1 MAQEDELALASA
13 LIEARTTTPDDEA
26 QVRSLARALR
36 APVSAVRATPPAERP
51 QPSVADISREILT
64 GAPATGRFLSN
75 PDNARIAQDDVRP
88 MSEMERIL
96 ARSPMAGQRLQAGRQ
111 PANTPL
117 NWLRGIGSAFGDAF
131 SPRGSVAE
139 GAQTALFDLLRNSP
153 FGQPDA
159 TGSSIF
165 NDAARQGQLRD
176 VRRAQAT
183 QEAVRPDIQ
192 GNVSSG
198 IYGGLTSLTRSSP
211 GLIASLLT
219 ANPAPALALAGAQTS
234 GEAYGRYAERGATPG
249 QAALGAAGEGAVE
262 VATELL
268 PMGFLVDAFG
278 AAGGK
283 RFLVDTAKSLLLDVP
298 GEQLATL
305 AQDAIDTAIANPD
318 KTWADYAAERRDAAI
333 QTLVATLTQG
343 ALTTGAVALG
353 RTASRRMTEA
363 QAVETDAN
371 GIAAMEATAAGSA
384 LRERSPETF
393 EAFVA
398 DLSRD
403 GPVENLYVDAN
414 AFAQALGEEG
424 VAAAVEAA
432 PAIGEQLADAL
443 ANGGD
448 IQIPVEQFAAR
459 LAGTDLAAPLLDH
472 LRANPI
478 LPSRAEV
485 QALAQGDT
493 ENLVAEAQAV
503 ITAEQTDQAFQASA
517 ERVQESLLGQLNT
530 AGRFSRDVNTAYAS
544 LITNF
549 YAVQGARWG
558 LSPEQMAER
567 YPLRVT
573 SEAPG
578 TRPGEATMDQSV
590 GGTEGFLR
598 DVDVGALSGRLPTA
612 YHRAMNRLTADGDYL
627 MVDLPLQGLIG
638 TQDEVNDDF
647 ETSSARYDPSVGEDR
662 PAVFKVNGKYYVR
675 DGHHRLAAASA
686 RGESAAP
693 VRLFDVDGAMGLAEP
708 VDPSTPLL
716 DFSYPLRVTSEAPGT
731 RPGEATMGQSDNVRL
746 VHYSTQ
752 PGLLI
757 SDPSKWG
764 ANSAATSR
772 DERNR
777 VADAPG
783 RTYFYDPAVRADPEG
798 VIANTAPFAYE
809 AEVPRARLYDFD
821 ADPQGL
827 RPEGE
832 RNAANGSAYEA
843 AIQRAGFLG
852 YFSNATLN
860 GAVALF
866 EPTALRASGP
876 VRTAEDAERV
886 AKRVSE
892 LSRQWSVDMVKGLVP
907 MGSPRPDFRAVA
919 LQEVAAEAEAPPA
932 EAADPQPDTSRY
944 EPLEGAPKSV
954 KVGDR
959 RIQFGPHAPARD
971 AAYDYMAAR
980 GLRYEPPRQY
990 AKVDT
995 ERATRVANAFDE
1007 MAHQPD
1013 DPVVRAAYRA
1023 MIDETLAQYQA
1034 IKATGLDI
1042 EFIDLERTGDPYA
1055 LSPRLAI
1062 LDVVENNHLWVF
1074 PTDDGFGGT
1083 ESADVDITGNPLL
1096 ELTNEWIG
1104 DRQLRA
1110 NDVFR
1115 IVHDYFGHIKDGF
1128 GFRADGEENAWQ
1140 SHASM
1145 FTPLARRA
1153 MTTETRGQN
1162 SWVNYGPFGEFNKT
1176 ASAGETQ
1183 YAPQKIGLLPL
1194 WVSEEGFLGGAET
1207 GTDGSGSTFYQS
1219 EPVGTAED
1227 RRAEEKARKLA
1238 DEIPGLKAALPFMS
1252 ADEKAKLRKDT
1263 AAKISAMIEAFPSA
1277 EEMAAVAYSGRAK
1290 RGWYENSAQAIL
1302 EIFGAQDAPR
1312 FAALLAALSPQTSVE
1327 NNLFNALAT
1336 WTNWINAGRPQDRA
1350 SILEI
1355 MGRSVQGKGTIESVL
1370 NSWIN
1375 NSLTALTTEN
1385 PADITL
1391 SGPKVNSFMLNLI
1404 GVVDEVTNDAW
1415 MANYALVDQT
1425 LFKKTGAIPG
1435 KGPGYIAMN
1444 AVVRRAAE
1452 IATEKTGQP
1461 WTPAE
1466 VQETVWSWAKTLYEL
1481 RDSAGENRTAQE
1493 ILAAGDL
1500 RAEDIAATP
1509 DFALLFTNGVYRR
1522 ILEAGGYGEQLEGL
1536 EAGGQF
1542 AYGDGERGDPR
1553 SSEGAD
1559 FSQRDFQDL
1568 LQQAAGRLEELRTA
1582 RRASEPRTLEQR
1594 NRGQIAFTADITQT
1608 PSVISLLQTADLST
1622 FLHETGHFFLEVQAH
1637 MARQAD
1643 APAEV
1648 TADMQTTLDWFR
1660 PGLSLAEWDALT
1672 LEEKRPFH
1680 EQFARGFEAYLLEG
1694 NAPSSDLRA
1703 LFQRFRSWLLN
1714 VYRSLSALNV
1724 TLTDEVR
1731 SVMGRMLASAEAVKE
1746 TEDARHL
1753 KPLFETKP
1761 DYMTDAAW
1769 EEYQRSLAAA
1779 TEDGLDTL
1787 QTRTARDMQWLS
1799 NAKSRALK
1807 KLQQANNEARKAVR
1821 AEVTAEVMAEPVN
1834 RVRRFLTRGIGDD
1847 GEAVEGAGKLDLEAL
1862 RKMYGDGEAAMWR
1875 RLRVGGKFGEAGND
1889 GLDPD
1894 AVAEMFGFESGDQ
1907 MVRTMV
1913 ESEQAQDKIAS
1924 ETDRRMFERYGDVND
1939 ERSLERAAN
1948 QAVANDAR
1956 ARFVATEMAA
1966 LAQMTGQP
1974 RALAETARTVAAGIV
1989 NRLEIKRLRPAQFFA
2004 AQARAARAAERALAK
2019 DDLQTAATQKRNQLV
2034 NLQAAR
2040 YVLAAQD
2047 EVEKSLRLFNRIINA
2062 KDEALARTRDMNLV
2076 NAARAILA
2084 AYGVGR
2090 VKNDPISYLEM
2101 LSRYDPVLYADL
2113 KPWIDGARV
2122 DAKPI
2127 DQLSFERFQGL
2138 RDTVNQLW
2146 TLSRRTR
2153 QMEVDGQLQDM
2164 ERLREA
2170 LGERLDEIGLPVDPP
2185 GPRRAPTDTEKFQRQ
2200 LQGARAS
2207 LRRVES
2213 WARGLDGA
2221 DTGPFRRIIW
2231 NPVSE
2236 GADRYRTAQR
2246 EYLQRFLDL
2255 MRPIE
2260 ASLTPAKIAAPEIG
2274 YTFSGRAELLHA
2286 ILHTGNSSNL
2296 SKLLLGRS
2304 WGRKNADGS
2313 LDTSRWDAL
2322 RDRLI
2327 AEGVLTKADYDFAQ
2341 SVWDL
2346 LDETKPGAQAAH
2358 RAMYGRYFD
2367 EVAADPVDTPWGQ
2380 YRGGYVP
2387 ALTDA
2392 FLVQDAVLRAEQ
2404 EAIEAGGAA
2413 MFPAASNGF
2422 TKSREEDYTRELA
2435 LDLRLLP
2442 MHIDKVLKFTHLGP
2456 PVRDVTR
2463 LLKGRAFSAKLQA
2476 FDPVAQTDLL
2486 LPWLQRAAKQI
2497 VETPSRGAGGKL
2509 ADRFFSTLRSRT
2521 GMQLMFANVSNTLQ
2535 QVTGF
2540 STVMLRVKP
2549 ANIAAAFWRYVRAP
2563 GETAEAVASLS
2574 PYMATRTSAQM
2585 FEVRQTI
2592 EQLLLNP
2599 SKYDKLR
2606 DFATRHG
2613 YFLQTHAQN
2622 LVDTV
2627 GWAAAYDQAVARGDT
2642 EREAIRFADSV
2653 IRETQ
2658 GTLSPEDVSR
2668 FETGTPFVRLFTQF
2682 YSFFNMNANLLGT
2695 EFQQVARGVGV
2706 KKGAGR
2712 LLYVYTLGFLVPAL
2726 AADLIAT
2733 AFRGGFDDED
2743 EDGYLDE
2750 LLQWFFLGQA
2760 KFAVAGVP
2768 IVGQAANATI
2778 GSFTG
2783 VPYDDKVSVS
2793 PAVSAIDSSVRVPAE
2808 VYQSIVEGESFNRRD
2823 VRDTLTFLGLM
2834 TGLPLGWVGR
2844 PIGYGVG
2851 VAQGDIEPT
2860 STADAARGFLT
2871 GVPSPESRTTN

>member
-13 LIEARTTTPDDEA
+13 LLEARRTAPDEEA
-26 QVRSLARALR
+26 QVRSLARALE
-36 APVSAVRATPPAERP
+36 APVSAIRNTPAAQRP
-51 QPSVADISREILT
+51 RPSVADISREILA
-64 GAPATGRFLSN
+64 GAPETGRFLTN

-88 MSEMERIL
+88 LSEMERIL
-96 ARSPMAGQRLQAGRQ
+96 ARSQFAGQTVQAGRQ

-131 SPRGSVAE
+131 SPRGTVAE
-139 GAQTALFDLLRNSP
+139 GAQLALFDLLRNSP

-165 NDAARQGQLRD
+165 SDAARQGQMRD
-176 VRRAQAT
+176 VRRAQAG
-183 QEAVRPDIQ
+183 QEAVRPDIE
-192 GNVSSG
+192 GNVASG
-198 IYGGLTSLTRSSP
+198 IYGGLTSLTRSAP
-211 GLIASLLT
+211 GVIASILT
-219 ANPAPALALAGAQTS
+219 ASPAPAMALAGAQTS

-318 KTWADYAAERRDAAI
+318 KTWADYAAERPDAII

-343 ALTTGAVALG
+343 ALTTGATALA
-353 RTASRRMTEA
+353 RTATRRMTEA
-363 QAVETDAN
+363 EAVETDAN
-371 GIAAMEATAAGSA
+371 GIAAMETTAASSA

-398 DLSRD
+398 ALAQD
-403 GPVENLYVDAN
+403 GPVENLYVDAQ

-424 VAAAVEAA
+424 VAAAIEAV
-432 PAIGEQLADAL
+432 PAVRDQLADAL

-459 LAGTDLAAPLLDH
+459 LAGTDLAQPLLDH

-503 ITAEQTDQAFQASA
+503 ITAEQTDQTFQASA

-544 LITNF
+544 LIANF
-549 YAVQGARWG
+549 YAVQAARWG
-558 LSPEQMAER
+558 LTPEQMAER

-578 TRPGEATMDQSV
+578 TRPGEATMDQ
-590 GGTEGFLR
+590 G
-598 DVDVGALSGRLPTA
+598 
-612 YHRAMNRLTADGDYL
+612 
-627 MVDLPLQGLIG
+627 
-638 TQDEVNDDF
+638 
-647 ETSSARYDPSVGEDR
+647 
-662 PAVFKVNGKYYVR
+662 
-675 DGHHRLAAASA
+675 
-686 RGESAAP
+686 
-693 VRLFDVDGAMGLAEP
+693 
-708 VDPSTPLL
+708 
-716 DFSYPLRVTSEAPGT
+716 
-731 RPGEATMGQSDNVRL
+731 DNVRL

-757 SDPSKWG
+757 SDPTKWG
-764 ANSAATSR
+764 ANSVATTR
-772 DERNR
+772 AERNR
-777 VADAPG
+777 ASDAPG
-783 RTYFYDPAVRADPEG
+783 RTYFYDPAVRPEPEV
-798 VIANTAPFAYE
+798 VISRTSPFFYE

-827 RPEGE
+827 RPDGE
-832 RNAANGSAYEA
+832 RNAENGSAYER
-843 AIQRAGFLG
+843 AIQAAGFLG
-852 YFSNATLN
+852 YFSNARLN

-866 EPTALRASGP
+866 EPTALRAAGP
-876 VRTAEDAERV
+876 IRTMEDAERV
-886 AKRVSE
+886 AQRVSE
-892 LSRQWSVDMVKGLVP
+892 LSRQWSIAKVEGTIPV
-907 MGSPRPDFRAVA
+907 GSPPPDFRAIAAQELAAETEAPAV
-919 LQEVAAEAEAPPA
+919 EVA
-932 EAADPQPDTSRY
+932 QPDPSRY

-971 AAYDYMAAR
+971 AAYDYMAER

-995 ERATRVANAFDE
+995 ERATRIANAFDE

-1145 FTPLARRA
+1145 YSPLARRA

-1207 GTDGSGSTFYQS
+1207 GTDGSGSTYYQS
-1219 EPVGTAED
+1219 EVRPHPAFYSALTRAVAKSQTKRASADQWKATLAKAAGVKKDEIEWSDVNEWLDAQDGQVAREDLLAFLENGGVKLEEVVLGVPARATRFGVRQVNDSYYATRASDRVFLEEIPEQD
-1227 RRAEEKARKLA
+1227 RRGPFVSYAEAVAAAERLNDEDFERRLPYKFSEYKLPGADETYREVLLTLPNIDGPSTHWDEPNVIAHTRITTRTDATGAKVLFLEEVQSDWHQKGRDEGYQRNVPEAELTAMRDAEEAAIGETNAAREALA
-1238 DEIPGLKAALPFMS
+1238 RLLHDRSVPVSASTPEIADAYRAFSDARLRQSEASQALSALRYGIPDAPFRTSWAQLVMKRMIAYAVDNGFDKIAWINGNQQNGGQTGGDGSFFYERNLVNSTNDLLKKMGGRVEKVDMRPNDRRGVAAS
-1252 ADEKAKLRKDT
+1252 IDAYADAERLAIADNPANEAAIRAYYDT
-1263 AAKISAMIEAFPSA
+1263 QRSRVAGQRDPAPA
-1277 EEMAAVAYSGRAK
+1277 ENRPATSLGIQNGFTITDQMK
-1290 RGWYENSAQAIL
+1290 AQA
-1302 EIFGAQDAPR
+1302 
-1312 FAALLAALSPQTSVE
+1312 
-1327 NNLFNALAT
+1327 
-1336 WTNWINAGRPQDRA
+1336 
-1350 SILEI
+1350 
-1355 MGRSVQGKGTIESVL
+1355 
-1370 NSWIN
+1370 
-1375 NSLTALTTEN
+1375 
-1385 PADITL
+1385 AD
-1391 SGPKVNSFMLNLI
+1391 G
-1404 GVVDEVTNDAW
+1404 
-1415 MANYALVDQT
+1415 
-1425 LFKKTGAIPG
+1425 
-1435 KGPGYIAMN
+1435 
-1444 AVVRRAAE
+1444 
-1452 IATEKTGQP
+1452 
-1461 WTPAE
+1461 
-1466 VQETVWSWAKTLYEL
+1466 
-1481 RDSAGENRTAQE
+1481 
-1493 ILAAGDL
+1493 
-1500 RAEDIAATP
+1500 
-1509 DFALLFTNGVYRR
+1509 FALF
-1522 ILEAGGYGEQLEGL
+1522 
-1536 EAGGQF
+1536 
-1542 AYGDGERGDPR
+1542 
-1553 SSEGAD
+1553 
-1559 FSQRDFQDL
+1559 
-1568 LQQAAGRLEELRTA
+1568 
-1582 RRASEPRTLEQR
+1582 QR
-1594 NRGQIAFTADITQT
+1594 NRGQIAFGADITQT
-1608 PSVISLLQTADLST
+1608 PSVITLLQTADLST
-1622 FLHETGHFFLEVQAH
+1622 FGHEAAHFFLEVLAH

-1643 APAEV
+1643 APAEIV
-1648 TADMQTTLDWFR
+1648 ADMQTLLDWFGV
-1660 PGLSLAEWDALT
+1660 PDLATWDAMS

-1680 EQFARGFEAYLLEG
+1680 EQFARGFEAYLFEG
-1694 NAPSSDLRA
+1694 NAPSPELRG

-1834 RVRRFLTRGIGDD
+1834 RVRRFLTRGVDD
-1847 GEAVEGAGKLDLEAL
+1847 EGNPIEGAGKLDLEAL

-1875 RLRVGGKFGEAGND
+1875 RLRVGGKFGEAGNN

-1913 ESEQAQDKIAS
+1913 ESEPAQQKIAS
-1924 ETDRRMFERYGDVND
+1924 ETDQRMFERYGDVND

-1966 LAQMTGQP
+1966 LAQMTGRP
-1974 RALAETARTVAAGIV
+1974 RALADTARTVAAGIV

-2047 EVEKSLRLFNRIINA
+2047 DVEKSLRLFNRIINA
-2062 KDEALARTRDMNLV
+2062 KDEALTRTRDMNLV

-2090 VKNDPISYLEM
+2090 VKNDPISYLDM

-2127 DQLSFERFQGL
+2127 DQLTFERFQGL

-2146 TLSRRTR
+2146 TLARRTR
-2153 QMEVDGQLQDM
+2153 QMEVDGQLQDL
-2164 ERLREA
+2164 EQLREA
-2170 LGERLDEIGLPVDPP
+2170 LGARLDEIGLPDDPP

-2213 WARGLDGA
+2213 WARGIDGA

-2286 ILHTGNSSNL
+2286 ILHTGNASNL

-2327 AEGVLTKADYDFAQ
+2327 AEGMLTKADYDFAQ

-2392 FLVQDAVLRAEQ
+2392 FLVQDAALRAEQ
-2404 EAIEAGGAA
+2404 EAIEGGDSA

-2422 TKSREEDYTRELA
+2422 TKSRVEDYTRELA

-2442 MHIDKVLKFTHLGP
+2442 MHIDKVLRFTHLGP
-2456 PVRDVTR
+2456 PVRDVAR

-2540 STVMLRVKP
+2540 SSLMVRVKP
-2549 ANIAAAFWRYVRAP
+2549 ANVAAAFWRYIRAP

-2574 PYMATRTSAQM
+2574 PFMASRTSSQM
-2585 FEVRQTI
+2585 FEVRQTV
-2592 EQLLLNP
+2592 EQMLLNP

-2606 DFATRHG
+2606 DFAARHG

-2642 EREAIRFADSV
+2642 DREAIRFADSV

-2668 FETGTPFVRLFTQF
+2668 FETGAPFVRLFTQF
-2682 YSFFNMNANLLGT
+2682 YSFFNMQSNLLGT

-2712 LLYVYTLGFLVPAL
+2712 LLYVYAMGFLLPAL
-2726 AADLIAT
+2726 VADLIAT

-2750 LLQWFFLGQA
+2750 LFQWFFIGQV

-2768 IVGQAANATI
+2768 VVGQATNAAI

-2834 TGLPLGWVGR
+2834 TGLPLGWAGR

>member
-13 LIEARTTTPDDEA
+13 LLEARRTAPDEEA
-26 QVRSLARALR
+26 QVRSLARALE
-36 APVSAVRATPPAERP
+36 APVSAIRNTPAAQRP
-51 QPSVADISREILT
+51 RPSVADISREILA
-64 GAPATGRFLSN
+64 GAPETGRFLTN

-96 ARSPMAGQRLQAGRQ
+96 ARSQFAGQTVQPGRQ

-131 SPRGSVAE
+131 SPRGTVAE
-139 GAQTALFDLLRNSP
+139 GAQLALFDLLRNSP

-165 NDAARQGQLRD
+165 NDAARQGQMRD
-176 VRRAQAT
+176 VRRAQAG
-183 QEAVRPDIQ
+183 QEAVRPDIE
-192 GNVSSG
+192 GNVASG
-198 IYGGLTSLTRSSP
+198 IYGGLTSLTRSAP
-211 GLIASLLT
+211 GVIASLLT
-219 ANPAPALALAGAQTS
+219 ANPIPAMALAGTQTS

-283 RFLVDTAKSLLLDVP
+283 RFLVDTAKSLLTDVP

-318 KTWADYAAERRDAAI
+318 KTWADYAAERPDAII

-343 ALTTGAVALG
+343 ALTTGATALA
-353 RTASRRMTEA
+353 RTATRRMTEA
-363 QAVETDAN
+363 EAAETDAN
-371 GIAAMEATAAGSA
+371 GIAAMETTAASSA

-393 EAFVA
+393 EAFVGA
-398 DLSRD
+398 LAQD
-403 GPVENLYVDAN
+403 GPVENLYVDAQ
-414 AFAQALGEEG
+414 AFVQALGEEG
-424 VAAAVEAA
+424 VAAAIEAV
-432 PAIGEQLADAL
+432 PAVRDQLADAL

-459 LAGTDLAAPLLDH
+459 LAGTDLAQPLLDH

-485 QALAQGDT
+485 QALAQDGT

-549 YAVQGARWG
+549 YAVQAARLG
-558 LSPEQMAER
+558 LTPEQMAER

-578 TRPGEATMDQSV
+578 TRPGEATMDQRAPRAPSLQSAV
-590 GGTEGFLR
+590 RVDGRVYTGATHMDALAQVPDERGARQRAALDGNNRGYVTERGRFLNRFKAQDYARDFGLFREDAPSWVASATELASEYLRPPVAEREDGTTLNQSEVRPHPAFYSALTRAVAKSQTKRASADQWKATLAKTAGVKKDEIEWSGVNEWLDAQDGQVAREDLLAFLENGGVKVEEVVLGEGVYSSPFTDEEVDDLAEQILAEDPTIPYALAESQARDQLDEQYGTSFEDAQREGASDAQFSQYKLPGADDTYREILLTLPNIDGPSTHWDEPNVIAHTRITARTDATGAKVLFLEEVQSDWHQKGRDEGYETESDPDAEATARAELEAVEADLQAAFDSLLPQAEAIINARLDFLEKALDEGR
-598 DVDVGALSGRLPTA
+598 EGPGVRGYERLHEQYSEHLNGVDP
-612 YHRAMNRLTADGDYL
+612 
-627 MVDLPLQGLIG
+627 
-638 TQDEVNDDF
+638 
-647 ETSSARYDPSVGEDR
+647 TSSPEAR
-662 PAVFKVNGKYYVR
+662 
-675 DGHHRLAAASA
+675 
-686 RGESAAP
+686 
-693 VRLFDVDGAMGLAEP
+693 
-708 VDPSTPLL
+708 
-716 DFSYPLRVTSEAPGT
+716 
-731 RPGEATMGQSDNVRL
+731 
-746 VHYSTQ
+746 
-752 PGLLI
+752 
-757 SDPSKWG
+757 
-764 ANSAATSR
+764 SR
-772 DERNR
+772 
-777 VADAPG
+777 
-783 RTYFYDPAVRADPEG
+783 AVRAAFSRAETMPNPPDDQARAYADLIRPLQLRRSEAG
-798 VIANTAPFAYE
+798 MALDNATSKFGIPDAPFRTSWAQLVMKRMIAY
-809 AEVPRARLYDFD
+809 AVDNGFD
-821 ADPQGL
+821 KIAWINGNQQNGGQTGGDGSFFY
-827 RPEGE
+827 E
-832 RNAANGSAYEA
+832 RNLVNSTNDLLKKMG
-843 AIQRAGFLG
+843 G
-852 YFSNATLN
+852 
-860 GAVALF
+860 
-866 EPTALRASGP
+866 
-876 VRTAEDAERV
+876 RV
-886 AKRVSE
+886 EKI
-892 LSRQWSVDMVKGLVP
+892 
-907 MGSPRPDFRAVA
+907 DFRPVDD
-919 LQEVAAEAEAPPA
+919 LDQVP
-932 EAADPQPDTSRY
+932 
-944 EPLEGAPKSV
+944 
-954 KVGDR
+954 
-959 RIQFGPHAPARD
+959 FG
-971 AAYDYMAAR
+971 
-980 GLRYEPPRQY
+980 
-990 AKVDT
+990 
-995 ERATRVANAFDE
+995 
-1007 MAHQPD
+1007 
-1013 DPVVRAAYRA
+1013 
-1023 MIDETLAQYQA
+1023 
-1034 IKATGLDI
+1034 
-1042 EFIDLERTGDPYA
+1042 
-1055 LSPRLAI
+1055 
-1062 LDVVENNHLWVF
+1062 VEN
-1074 PTDDGFGGT
+1074 
-1083 ESADVDITGNPLL
+1083 
-1096 ELTNEWIG
+1096 
-1104 DRQLRA
+1104 
-1110 NDVFR
+1110 
-1115 IVHDYFGHIKDGF
+1115 
-1128 GFRADGEENAWQ
+1128 
-1140 SHASM
+1140 
-1145 FTPLARRA
+1145 
-1153 MTTETRGQN
+1153 
-1162 SWVNYGPFGEFNKT
+1162 
-1176 ASAGETQ
+1176 
-1183 YAPQKIGLLPL
+1183 
-1194 WVSEEGFLGGAET
+1194 
-1207 GTDGSGSTFYQS
+1207 
-1219 EPVGTAED
+1219 
-1227 RRAEEKARKLA
+1227 
-1238 DEIPGLKAALPFMS
+1238 
-1252 ADEKAKLRKDT
+1252 
-1263 AAKISAMIEAFPSA
+1263 
-1277 EEMAAVAYSGRAK
+1277 
-1290 RGWYENSAQAIL
+1290 
-1302 EIFGAQDAPR
+1302 
-1312 FAALLAALSPQTSVE
+1312 
-1327 NNLFNALAT
+1327 
-1336 WTNWINAGRPQDRA
+1336 
-1350 SILEI
+1350 
-1355 MGRSVQGKGTIESVL
+1355 
-1370 NSWIN
+1370 
-1375 NSLTALTTEN
+1375 
-1385 PADITL
+1385 
-1391 SGPKVNSFMLNLI
+1391 
-1404 GVVDEVTNDAW
+1404 
-1415 MANYALVDQT
+1415 
-1425 LFKKTGAIPG
+1425 
-1435 KGPGYIAMN
+1435 
-1444 AVVRRAAE
+1444 
-1452 IATEKTGQP
+1452 
-1461 WTPAE
+1461 
-1466 VQETVWSWAKTLYEL
+1466 
-1481 RDSAGENRTAQE
+1481 
-1493 ILAAGDL
+1493 
-1500 RAEDIAATP
+1500 
-1509 DFALLFTNGVYRR
+1509 
-1522 ILEAGGYGEQLEGL
+1522 
-1536 EAGGQF
+1536 AGGQ
-1542 AYGDGERGDPR
+1542 ERP
-1553 SSEGAD
+1553 
-1559 FSQRDFQDL
+1559 SQALGIQNGFTITDQMKA
-1568 LQQAAGRLEELRTA
+1568 QAADGFALF
-1582 RRASEPRTLEQR
+1582 QR

-1608 PSVISLLQTADLST
+1608 PSVITLLQTADLST

-1648 TADMQTTLDWFR
+1648 AADMQALLDWFGV
-1660 PGLSLAEWDALT
+1660 PDLATWDALPI
-1672 LEEKRPFH
+1672 EEKRPLH
-1680 EQFARGFEAYLLEG
+1680 EQFARGFEAYLFEG

-1779 TEDGLDTL
+1779 TEDGMDTL

-1807 KLQQANNEARKAVR
+1807 RLQRANDEARKAVR

-1847 GEAVEGAGKLDLEAL
+1847 GEPIEGAGKLDLEAL

-1875 RLRVGGKFGEAGND
+1875 RLRVGGKFGEAGNN

-1913 ESEQAQDKIAS
+1913 ESEPAQQKIAS
-1924 ETDRRMFERYGDVND
+1924 ETDQRMFERYGDVND

-1966 LAQMTGQP
+1966 LAQMTGRP

-2062 KDEALARTRDMNLV
+2062 KDEALTRTRDMNLV

-2127 DQLSFERFQGL
+2127 DQLTFERFQGL

-2146 TLSRRTR
+2146 TLARRTR
-2153 QMEVDGQLQDM
+2153 QMEVDGQLQDL
-2164 ERLREA
+2164 EQLREA
-2170 LGERLDEIGLPVDPP
+2170 LGARLDEIGLPDDPP

-2200 LQGARAS
+2200 LQGARAA

-2213 WARGLDGA
+2213 WARGIDGA
-2221 DTGPFRRIIW
+2221 DTGPFRRIVW

-2327 AEGVLTKADYDFAQ
+2327 AEGVLTQADYDFAQ

-2367 EVAADPVDTPWGQ
+2367 EVAADPVATPWGQ

-2392 FLVQDAVLRAEQ
+2392 FLVQDAALRAEQ
-2404 EAIEAGGAA
+2404 EAIESGGAA

-2422 TKSREEDYTRELA
+2422 TKSRVEDYTRELA

-2456 PVRDVTR
+2456 PVRDVAR

-2486 LPWLQRAAKQI
+2486 LPWLERAAKQI

-2521 GMQLMFANVSNTLQ
+2521 GMQLMFANVSNALQ

-2540 STVMLRVKP
+2540 SSLMVRVKP
-2549 ANIAAAFWRYVRAP
+2549 ANVAAAFWRYIRAP

-2574 PYMATRTSAQM
+2574 PFMASRTSSQM
-2585 FEVRQTI
+2585 FEVRQTV
-2592 EQLLLNP
+2592 EQMLLNP

-2606 DFATRHG
+2606 DFAARHG

-2658 GTLSPEDVSR
+2658 GTLSPEDVSS

-2682 YSFFNMNANLLGT
+2682 YSFFNMQSNLLGT

-2712 LLYVYTLGFLVPAL
+2712 LLYVYTMGFLIPAL
-2726 AADLIAT
+2726 GAELIAT

-2750 LLQWFFLGQA
+2750 LFQWFFIGQV
-2760 KFAVAGVP
+2760 KFAAAGVP
-2768 IVGQAANATI
+2768 VVGQATNAAI

-2793 PAVSAIDSSVRVPAE
+2793 PAVSSIDSSVRVPAE

-2823 VRDTLTFLGLM
+2823 VRDTLTFLGLL
-2834 TGLPLGWVGR
+2834 TRLPLGWAGR

-2871 GVPSPESRTTN
+2871 GAPSPESRTTN

>member
-13 LIEARTTTPDDEA
+13 LLEARRTAPDEEA
-26 QVRSLARALR
+26 QVRSLARALE
-36 APVSAVRATPPAERP
+36 APVSAIRNTPAAQRP
-51 QPSVADISREILT
+51 RPSVADISREILA
-64 GAPATGRFLSN
+64 GAPETGRFLTN

-88 MSEMERIL
+88 LSEMERIL
-96 ARSPMAGQRLQAGRQ
+96 ARSQFAGQTVQPGRQ

-131 SPRGSVAE
+131 SPRGTVAE
-139 GAQTALFDLLRNSP
+139 GAQLALFDLLRNSP

-165 NDAARQGQLRD
+165 SDAARQGQMRD
-176 VRRAQAT
+176 VRRAQEG
-183 QEAVRPDIQ
+183 QEAVRPDIE
-192 GNVSSG
+192 GNVASG
-198 IYGGLTSLTRSSP
+198 IYGGLTSLTRSAP
-211 GLIASLLT
+211 GVIASLLT
-219 ANPAPALALAGAQTS
+219 ANPTPALALAGAQTS

-268 PMGFLVDAFG
+268 PMGFLIDAFG

-283 RFLVDTAKSLLLDVP
+283 RFLTDTAKSLLWDVP

-318 KTWADYAAERRDAAI
+318 KTWADYAAERPDAII

-343 ALTTGAVALG
+343 ALTTGATALA
-353 RTASRRMTEA
+353 RTATRRMTEA
-363 QAVETDAN
+363 EAVETDAN
-371 GIAAMEATAAGSA
+371 GIAAMETTAASSA

-393 EAFVA
+393 EAFVGA
-398 DLSRD
+398 LAQD
-403 GPVENLYVDAN
+403 GPVENLYVDAQ

-424 VAAAVEAA
+424 VAAAIEAV
-432 PAIGEQLADAL
+432 PAVRDQLADAL

-459 LAGTDLAAPLLDH
+459 LAGTDLAQPLLDH

-544 LITNF
+544 LVTNF
-549 YAVQGARWG
+549 YAVQAARLG
-558 LSPEQMAER
+558 LTPEQMAER

-578 TRPGEATMDQSV
+578 TRPGEATMDQ
-590 GGTEGFLR
+590 G
-598 DVDVGALSGRLPTA
+598 
-612 YHRAMNRLTADGDYL
+612 
-627 MVDLPLQGLIG
+627 
-638 TQDEVNDDF
+638 
-647 ETSSARYDPSVGEDR
+647 
-662 PAVFKVNGKYYVR
+662 
-675 DGHHRLAAASA
+675 
-686 RGESAAP
+686 
-693 VRLFDVDGAMGLAEP
+693 
-708 VDPSTPLL
+708 
-716 DFSYPLRVTSEAPGT
+716 
-731 RPGEATMGQSDNVRL
+731 DNVRL

-764 ANSAATSR
+764 ANSVATTR
-772 DERNR
+772 AERNR
-777 VADAPG
+777 ASDAPG
-783 RTYFYDPAVRADPEG
+783 RTYFYDPAVRPEPEG
-798 VIANTAPFAYE
+798 VISRTSPFAYE
-809 AEVPRARLYDFD
+809 TEVPRARLYDFD

-827 RPEGE
+827 RPDGE
-832 RNAANGSAYEA
+832 RNAENGSAYER
-843 AIQRAGFLG
+843 AIQAAGFLG
-852 YFSNATLN
+852 YFSNARLN

-866 EPTALRASGP
+866 EPTALRAAGP
-876 VRTAEDAERV
+876 IRTKEDAERV
-886 AKRVSE
+886 AQRVSE
-892 LSRQWSVDMVKGLVP
+892 LSRQWSIAKVEGTIPV
-907 MGSPRPDFRAVA
+907 GSPPPDFRAIA
-919 LQEVAAEAEAPPA
+919 AQELAAETEAPAAEVA
-932 EAADPQPDTSRY
+932 QPDPSRY

-971 AAYDYMAAR
+971 AAYDYMAER

-995 ERATRVANAFDE
+995 ERATRIANAFDE

-1145 FTPLARRA
+1145 YSPLARRA

-1207 GTDGSGSTFYQS
+1207 GTDGSGSTYYQS
-1219 EPVGTAED
+1219 EVRPHPAFYSALTRAVAKSQTKRASADQWKATLAKTAGV
-1227 RRAEEKARKLA
+1227 KK
-1238 DEIPGLKAALPFMS
+1238 DEIEWSGVNEWLDAQDGQVAREDLLAFLENGGVKVEEVVLGEGGVASSDRLDAWWE
-1252 ADEKAKLRKDT
+1252 AWGEDEYDGDRARFERDYQ
-1263 AAKISAMIEAFPSA
+1263 AEA
-1277 EEMAAVAYSGRAK
+1277 
-1290 RGWYENSAQAIL
+1290 
-1302 EIFGAQDAPR
+1302 AQDA
-1312 FAALLAALSPQTSVE
+1312 AAGIGAANPTQFSQYKLPGADETYREVLLTLP
-1327 NNLFNALAT
+1327 N
-1336 WTNWINAGRPQDRA
+1336 
-1350 SILEI
+1350 
-1355 MGRSVQGKGTIESVL
+1355 IEGPSTHWDEPNV
-1370 NSWIN
+1370 IAH
-1375 NSLTALTTEN
+1375 TRITTR
-1385 PADITL
+1385 T
-1391 SGPKVNSFMLNLI
+1391 
-1404 GVVDEVTNDAW
+1404 DA
-1415 MANYALVDQT
+1415 
-1425 LFKKTGAIPG
+1425 TGA
-1435 KGPGYIAMN
+1435 K
-1444 AVVRRAAE
+1444 VLFLE
-1452 IATEKTGQP
+1452 
-1461 WTPAE
+1461 E
-1466 VQETVWSWAKTLYEL
+1466 VQSDWHQKGRDEGYQQTISAERLNEL
-1481 RDSAGENRTAQE
+1481 RDAEETAITETNAAREALADGIAANLTRQADELEAALQEYISSPMAPTVPEGLHAQLRNLRGNVTFLQNGGDPARLLGDQTVPVSASTPEIAPLYRTFSDARLRMVE
-1493 ILAAGDL
+1493 RRSEL
-1500 RAEDIAATP
+1500 RALDMGIPDAPFRTSWAQLVMKRMIAYAVDNGFDKIAWINGNQQNGGQTGGDGSFFYERNLVNSTNDLLKKMGGRVEKVDMLLVARNAYEKALQVEAQGQDYAFGSSVELARP
-1509 DFALLFTNGVYRR
+1509 ARTLGIQNGFTITDQMKAQAADGFALF
-1522 ILEAGGYGEQLEGL
+1522 
-1536 EAGGQF
+1536 
-1542 AYGDGERGDPR
+1542 
-1553 SSEGAD
+1553 
-1559 FSQRDFQDL
+1559 
-1568 LQQAAGRLEELRTA
+1568 
-1582 RRASEPRTLEQR
+1582 QR

-1608 PSVISLLQTADLST
+1608 PSVITLLQTADLST

-1648 TADMQTTLDWFR
+1648 AADMQALLDWFGV
-1660 PGLSLAEWDALT
+1660 PDLAAWDALPI
-1672 LEEKRPFH
+1672 EEKRPLH
-1680 EQFARGFEAYLLEG
+1680 EQFARGFEAYLFEG

-1807 KLQQANNEARKAVR
+1807 RLQRANDEARKAVR

-1834 RVRRFLTRGIGDD
+1834 RVRRFLTRGVGDD
-1847 GEAVEGAGKLDLEAL
+1847 GEPIEGAGKLDLEAL

-1875 RLRVGGKFGEAGND
+1875 RLRVGGKFGEAGNN

-1913 ESEQAQDKIAS
+1913 ESEPAQQKIAS
-1924 ETDRRMFERYGDVND
+1924 ETDQRMFERYGDVND

-2047 EVEKSLRLFNRIINA
+2047 DVEKSLRLFNRIINA
-2062 KDEALARTRDMNLV
+2062 KDEALTRTRDMNLV

-2090 VKNDPISYLEM
+2090 VKNDPISYLDM

-2127 DQLSFERFQGL
+2127 DQLTFERFQGL

-2146 TLSRRTR
+2146 TLARRTR
-2153 QMEVDGQLQDM
+2153 QMEVDGQLQDI
-2164 ERLREA
+2164 EQLRET
-2170 LGERLDEIGLPVDPP
+2170 LGARLDEIGLPDDPP

-2200 LQGARAS
+2200 LQGARAA

-2213 WARGLDGA
+2213 WARGIDGA

-2286 ILHTGNSSNL
+2286 ILHTGNASNL

-2392 FLVQDAVLRAEQ
+2392 FLVQDAALRAEQ
-2404 EAIEAGGAA
+2404 EAIEGGDSA

-2422 TKSREEDYTRELA
+2422 TKSRVEDYTRELA

-2442 MHIDKVLKFTHLGP
+2442 MHIDKVLRFTHLGP
-2456 PVRDVTR
+2456 PVRDVAR

-2540 STVMLRVKP
+2540 SSLMVRVKP
-2549 ANIAAAFWRYVRAP
+2549 ANVAAAFWRYIRAP

-2574 PYMATRTSAQM
+2574 PFMASRTSSQM
-2585 FEVRQTI
+2585 FEVRQTV
-2592 EQLLLNP
+2592 EQMLLNP

-2606 DFATRHG
+2606 DFAARHG

-2642 EREAIRFADSV
+2642 DREAIRFADSV

-2668 FETGTPFVRLFTQF
+2668 FETGAPFVRLFTQF
-2682 YSFFNMNANLLGT
+2682 YSFFNMQSNLLGT

-2712 LLYVYTLGFLVPAL
+2712 LLYVYAMGFLLPAL
-2726 AADLIAT
+2726 VADLIAT

-2750 LLQWFFLGQA
+2750 LFQWFFIGQV

-2768 IVGQAANATI
+2768 VVGQATNAAI

-2834 TGLPLGWVGR
+2834 TGLPLGWAGR